1 MEIRKVVTKKELND
15 FIKLPYELY
24 KNYEL
29 WVPPLLSDQKK
40 FFNPEKNPYYR
51 HSEVQLFL
59 AYKDGKPVG
68 RISAQ
73 TNTQHNNFHNDK
85 VGFFGFF
92 ESIDDEEVANGLL
105 KAAEDWNKN
114 KGMDTLRGPMN
125 FSVNNECGTL
135 VDGFE
140 TPPYIMMTHNFSYY
154 DALIKKS
161 GYKKSMD
168 LLAYLLKADP
178 IPPKLER
185 VGKLAIKKNS
195 FEIRCLDKKNLKRD
209 IELVFEIY
217 SKAWEKNW
225 GFVPDTREEFDQ
237 TVKDLLP
244 VVDSE
249 LVYLAFA
256 DGKPVGFSVAL
267 PNFNFVLKKMNG
279 HMNPVSLA
287 KALYYKSKIPTV
299 RVITMGVVHEYQKR
313 GIDAA
318 FYYKTFETCRKK
330 GFWGGELSWILETNL
345 MMNRIAEMLGADPY
359 KRYRIYDKEI

>member
-1 MEIRKVVTKKELND
+1 MEIRKVSTKKELND
-15 FIKLPYELY
+15 FIKLPYNLY

-29 WVPPLLSDQKK
+29 WVPPLISDQKK
-40 FFNPEKNPYYR
+40 FFNPKLNPYYQ
-51 HSEVQLFL
+51 HSEVQLFV
-59 AYKDGKPVG
+59 AYKDNKPVG

-73 TNTQHNNFHNDK
+73 TNTQHNNFHEDK

-92 ESIDDEEVANGLL
+92 ESIDDQEVAEGLF
-105 KAAEDWNKN
+105 KAAEEWNKD

-135 VDGFE
+135 VDGFS

-154 DALIKKS
+154 DSLIKKS
-161 GYKKSMD
+161 GYDKSMD
-168 LLAYLLKADP
+168 LLAYLLPADP
-178 IPPKLER
+178 IPKKLER
-185 VGKLAIKKNS
+185 IAKLAEKRNS

-237 TVKDLLP
+237 TVKDLMP
-244 VVDSE
+244 VVDPE
-249 LVYLAFA
+249 LVYIAFV

-279 HMNPVSLA
+279 HLNPISLA

-299 RVITMGVVHEYQKR
+299 RVLTMGVVHEYQKR
-313 GIDAA
+313 GIDAV
-318 FYYKTFETCRKK
+318 FYYKTFETCREK
-330 GFWGGELSWILETNL
+330 GLWGGELSWILETNL

-359 KRYRIYDKEI
+359 KRYRIYDKKI